1 MLKQQILVLR
11 DLEKKNASE
20 IATLR
25 TEVDSWKV
33 QVWYSRYAC
42 ACACAVVRVRVLTPP
57 TASSRFRPFKW

>member
-1 MLKQQILVLR
+1 VLKQQILVLR

-42 ACACAVVRVRVLTPP
+42 ACAVVRVLTPP
-57 TASSRFRPFKW
+57 TASSRSRPFKW

>member
-33 QVWYSRYAC
+33 QVWYYRYARR
-42 ACACAVVRVRVLTPP
+42 VRVRVRVLTP
-57 TASSRFRPFKW
+57 SRSRPFKW